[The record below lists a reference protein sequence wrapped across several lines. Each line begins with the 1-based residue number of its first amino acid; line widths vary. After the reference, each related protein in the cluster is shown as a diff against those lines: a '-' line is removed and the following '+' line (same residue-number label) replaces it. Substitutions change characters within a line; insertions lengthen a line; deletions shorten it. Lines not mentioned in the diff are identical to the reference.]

1 MPEKELISE
10 EVVELIFKYL
20 AILLPLLGLFLGAV
34 LSAFKKRL
42 TSLLW
47 GIGFGLIGPLNLLL
61 WRIYSLILDKLGFD
75 SVKAFLF
82 NVLLF
87 IAIGFLL
94 GYLLSYILK
103 PHKKEV

>member
-10 EVVELIFKYL
+10 EVIELIFKYL
-20 AILLPLLGLFLGAV
+20 AILLPLLGLFLGAIF
-34 LSAFKKRL
+34 SAFKKRL
-42 TSLLW
+42 TPLWW
-47 GIGFGLIGPLNLLL
+47 GIGLGVIGSFNLLL

-82 NVLLF
+82 NVFLF
-87 IAIGFLL
+87 IAIGVFL
-94 GYLLSYILK
+94 GYLLAYILR

>member
-10 EVVELIFKYL
+10 EVVEAVFKYI
-20 AILLPLLGLFLGAV
+20 AILLPFLGLLLGAV
-34 LSAFKKRL
+34 FSALKKRL
-42 TSLLW
+42 TPLCW
-47 GIGFGLIGPLNLLL
+47 GIGFGLIGPFNLLL
-61 WRIYSLILDKLGFD
+61 WRMYSLILDKLGFD

-82 NVLLF
+82 NVFLF

-94 GYLLSYILK
+94 GYLLTYILK

>member
-20 AILLPLLGLFLGAV
+20 AILLPLLGLFLGAIF
-34 LSAFKKRL
+34 SAFKKRL
-42 TSLLW
+42 TLLWW
-47 GIGFGLIGPLNLLL
+47 GIGLGLIGPLNLLL

>member
-20 AILLPLLGLFLGAV
+20 AILLPFLGLFLGVV

-42 TSLLW
+42 TPLWW
-47 GIGFGLIGPLNLLL
+47 GIGLGLIGPLNLLL
-61 WRIYSLILDKLGFD
+61 WRIYSLIVDKLGFD

-87 IAIGFLL
+87 IVIGFLL